1 MKKTVVSLMLALCLL
16 LSALSAA
23 ALADDLPADVQAI
36 VDRGVLRVGSKVDVI
51 GFGLQDTL
59 TGEYSGL
66 EVDIARKLAEIL
78 DVDIEFTPVTA
89 ATRGQLIDS
98 GDLDMVLATFTIT
111 EERKE
116 QWDFSSAYYT
126 DYVSLLVESGSGI
139 ATLADLAGKTV
150 GVYSGS
156 TTARAVTEAM
166 IAEGVITAPDY
177 DRSLFDAATWTN
189 GVSFRQY
196 PDYPSIST
204 ALSGGEVDA
213 FAMDM
218 STLAFYK
225 NDSRSYVDA
234 KFAPQDYGVC
244 TKKGSDLSAWVEGYI
259 SAWLADGT
267 IDALQVANN
276 LK

>member
-1 MKKTVVSLMLALCLL
+1 MKKIVVSLMLALCLL
-16 LSALSAA
+16 LSAV
-23 ALADDLPADVQAI
+23 ALADDLPAGVQAI
-36 VDRGVLRVGSKVDVI
+36 KDRGVLRVGSKVDVI

-66 EVDIARKLAEIL
+66 EVDIARKLAEVL
-78 DVDIEFTPVTA
+78 GVDVEFTPVTA

-139 ATLADLAGKTV
+139 ATLADPAGKTV
-150 GVYSGS
+150 GVSSGS
-156 TTARAVTEAM
+156 TTARALTEAM
-166 IAEGVITAPDY
+166 IAEGLISAPDY

-218 STLAFYK
+218 STLAFYMS
-225 NDSRSYVDA
+225 DSRAYVDA

>member
-1 MKKTVVSLMLALCLL
+1 MKKIVVSLMLVLCLL
-16 LSALSAA
+16 LSAV
-23 ALADDLPADVQAI
+23 ALADDLPAGVQAI
-36 VDRGVLRVGSKVDVI
+36 KDRGVLRVGSKVDVI

-66 EVDIARKLAEIL
+66 EVDIARKLAEVL
-78 DVDIEFTPVTA
+78 GVDVEFTPVTA

-126 DYVSLLVESGSGI
+126 DYVSLLVEKTSGI
-139 ATLADLAGKTV
+139 GTLADLVGKTV
-150 GVYSGS
+150 GVSSGS
-156 TTARAVTEAM
+156 TTARALTEAM
-166 IAEGVITAPDY
+166 IAEGLISAPDY

-218 STLAFYK
+218 STLAFYMS
-225 NDSRSYVDA
+225 DSRAYVDA

-244 TKKGSDLSAWVEGYI
+244 TKKGSDLSAWVEGYV
-259 SAWLADGT
+259 STWLADGT

>member
-1 MKKTVVSLMLALCLL
+1 MKKIVVSLMLALCLL
-16 LSALSAA
+16 LSAV
-23 ALADDLPADVQAI
+23 ALADDLPAGVQAI
-36 VDRGVLRVGSKVDVI
+36 KDRGVLRVGSKVDVI

-78 DVDIEFTPVTA
+78 GVDIEFTPVTA

-150 GVYSGS
+150 GVSSGS

-259 SAWLADGT
+259 STWLADGT

>member
-1 MKKTVVSLMLALCLL
+1 MKKIIVSLTLVFCLL
-16 LSALSAA
+16 CSAA
-23 ALADDLPADVQAI
+23 AFAGELPEAVQAI
-36 VDRGVLRVGSKVDVI
+36 KDRGVLRVGSKVDVI

-66 EVDIARKLAEIL
+66 EVDIARKLAEEL
-78 DVDIEFTPVTA
+78 GVEVEFTPVTA

-111 EERKE
+111 DERKE
-116 QWDFSSAYYT
+116 QWDFSSSYYT
-126 DYVSLLVESGSGI
+126 DYVSLLVEKDSGI
-139 ATLADLAGKTV
+139 STLSDLKDKTV
-150 GVYSGS
+150 GAASGATS
-156 TTARAVTEAM
+156 ARAVVEAM
-166 IAEGVITAPDY
+166 LDEGVIEDPDY
-177 DRSLFDAATWTN
+177 DRSLFDPSTWTN
-189 GVSFRQY
+189 GVTFRMY
-196 PDYPSIST
+196 PDYPSISI

-225 NDSRSYVDA
+225 GDTRDYVDA

-267 IDALQVANN
+267 IDELQVKNG

>member
-1 MKKTVVSLMLALCLL
+1 MKKIVVSLMLALCLL
-16 LSALSAA
+16 LSAV
-23 ALADDLPADVQAI
+23 ALADDLPAGVQAI
-36 VDRGVLRVGSKVDVI
+36 KDRGVLRVGSKVDVI

-66 EVDIARKLAEIL
+66 EVDIARKLAEVL
-78 DVDIEFTPVTA
+78 GVDVEFTPVTA

-126 DYVSLLVESGSGI
+126 DYVSLLVEKTSGI
-139 ATLADLAGKTV
+139 GTLADLVGKTV
-150 GVYSGS
+150 GVSSGS
-156 TTARAVTEAM
+156 TTARALTEAM
-166 IAEGVITAPDY
+166 IAEGLISAPDY

-218 STLAFYK
+218 STLAFYMS
-225 NDSRSYVDA
+225 DSRAYVDA

-244 TKKGSDLSAWVEGYI
+244 TKKGSDLSAWVEGYV
-259 SAWLADGT
+259 STWLADGT

>member
-1 MKKTVVSLMLALCLL
+1 MKKIVVSLMLVLCLL
-16 LSALSAA
+16 LSAV
-23 ALADDLPADVQAI
+23 ALADDLPAGVQAI
-36 VDRGVLRVGSKVDVI
+36 KDRGVLRVGSKVDVI

-78 DVDIEFTPVTA
+78 GVDIEFTPVTA

-150 GVYSGS
+150 GVSSGS

>member
-1 MKKTVVSLMLALCLL
+1 MKKIVVSLMLALCLL
-16 LSALSAA
+16 LSAV
-23 ALADDLPADVQAI
+23 ALADDLPAGVQAI
-36 VDRGVLRVGSKVDVI
+36 KDRGVLRVGSKVDVI

-78 DVDIEFTPVTA
+78 GVDIEFTPVTA

-150 GVYSGS
+150 GVSSGS